1 MLTRSIHKL
10 VLHNYTAGPLV
21 VSLCQNYNFVVYYK
35 VPYSSI
41 SITIKMATIL
51 KCEDRNFQADPNKIE
66 NFKLFS
72 DVSRKNKGLNPKN
85 LNFDL
90 RLLNPGQY
98 SAPYHS
104 HRFAEELFMIISGS
118 LMLRT
123 PNGLDLVSSGDLV
136 FFEMGDSGAHQFYNH
151 TSEPCTYLDIRTFIG
166 FDICDYP
173 DSGKILIAPSF
184 EIFNKEDQTKY
195 FEGETDVRK
204 KWDDLKNEPN
214 H

>member
-1 MLTRSIHKL
+1 
-10 VLHNYTAGPLV
+10 
-21 VSLCQNYNFVVYYK
+21 
-35 VPYSSI
+35 
-41 SITIKMATIL
+41 MATIL
-51 KCEDRNFQADPNKIE
+51 RSQNRDFQEDPNKID
-66 NFKLFS
+66 NFRLFS
-72 DVSRKNKGLNPKN
+72 DVSRKKNGVTPKN

-104 HRFAEELFMIISGS
+104 HRFAEELFLIISGS
-118 LMLRT
+118 LTLRT
-123 PNGLDLVSSGDLV
+123 PVGLDIVTLGDLV

-151 TSEPCTYLDIRTFIG
+151 TSEPCTYLDIRSFVG

-184 EIFNKEDQTKY
+184 EIFKSEDQAKY
-195 FEGETDVRK
+195 FEGETNVLE
-204 KWDDLKNEPN
+204 KWDHLKSNKPN